1 MLEKYVEVLLVPQ
14 GTSTG
19 PPFWALLLD
28 LAIMGGNK
36 TQAWLRTSQEK
47 GSMSALSF
55 WGELWRGQRSLG
67 EHPTSDPLPGRAW
80 RPSR

>member
-1 MLEKYVEVLLVPQ
+1 MLEKYIEVLLVPQ

-55 WGELWRGQRSLG
+55 
-67 EHPTSDPLPGRAW
+67 
-80 RPSR
+80 